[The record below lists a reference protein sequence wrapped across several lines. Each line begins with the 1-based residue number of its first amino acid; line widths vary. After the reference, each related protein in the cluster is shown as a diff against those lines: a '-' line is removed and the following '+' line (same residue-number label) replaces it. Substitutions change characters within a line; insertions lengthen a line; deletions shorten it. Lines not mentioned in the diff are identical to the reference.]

1 MSSISGFNPT
11 SALPSL
17 ASGGMLAGSNPL
29 LASPGTSG
37 LVGGSPLLGA
47 QAGVMEKPGIGTRF
61 VNAMKAAIGELRGGT
76 PAGYP
81 TQSLAMQSP
90 LATAPVT
97 VKKPDATP
105 KRAVKAKTY
114 TDKAG
119 NLRQVGTAKILK
131 PTTRPTANAVP
142 QGPVQPQ
149 PQLQPQQQLPSNAAQ
164 IPGATVYSYDQFGN
178 PVAPTMQQL
187 GMTPTMLQGLEG
199 MTGAQDPDGPQVNAT
214 NQTNLSGL
222 GTGLGIG
229 AGSAVPVLGAP
240 ILTTP
245 AVTSPGDSRPA
256 GTGTGGTQS
265 VTNRN
270 DTDIANRNQGVMPG
284 YGGTGWGGSPWNGIA
299 TPSAP
304 YGSSMTGAYALGNG
318 RLF

>member
-1 MSSISGFNPT
+1 MSISGFNPT
-11 SALPSL
+11 SALPGL
-17 ASGGMLAGSNPL
+17 VNGGMLAGSNPL
-29 LASPGTSG
+29 LAAPGTSG

-47 QAGVMEKPGIGTRF
+47 QAGVLEKPGIGTRF

-76 PAGYP
+76 PVGYP
-81 TQSLAMQSP
+81 SQSLAMQSP
-90 LATAPVT
+90 LASAPVT
-97 VKKPDATP
+97 VDKPAATP

-131 PTTRPTANAVP
+131 PTTRPAANAVP

-149 PQLQPQQQLPSNAAQ
+149 QLQPQQQLPANAAQ

-178 PVAPTMQQL
+178 PTAPTMQQL

-199 MTGAQDPDGPQVNAT
+199 MTGAQDPSGPQVNAT

-222 GTGLGIG
+222 GTGLGLG

-240 ILTTP
+240 IVTTP
-245 AVTSPGDSRPA
+245 AVTSRGDQPA
-256 GTGTGGTQS
+256 GGTGTGANQA

-270 DTDIANRNQGVMPG
+270 ETDIANRNQGVMPG
-284 YGGTGWGGSPWNGIA
+284 YGTGWGGSPWNGIA
-299 TPSAP
+299 TPAAP
-304 YGSSMTGAYALGNG
+304 YGSSMTGSFL
-318 RLF
+318 R